1 MKQIHVYKV
10 IQFLAF
16 LMRMCS
22 LFVVIV
28 VIVVNFFAFS
38 SSPTESL
45 DQIQPTLYRALLG
58 QGNSSVHK
66 KSSRPYFNGNK

>member
-16 LMRMCS
+16 LMRMCP
-22 LFVVIV
+22 LFVVV
-28 VIVVNFFAFS
+28 VVVVVVVEIFFAFS

-45 DQIQPTLYRALLG
+45 DKFQPTLYEHSWAKEIQVFTKEG
-58 QGNSSVHK
+58 PH
-66 KSSRPYFNGNK
+66 PI